1 MAKKAKRANITK
13 RARKKGSSAS
23 VIKDIQSLDDLKVLR
38 AFLCA
43 ARPEVKSF
51 RQAAR
56 ELKIPQAL
64 VLQRITQ
71 LERYMNVS
79 LFQRDYHD
87 HRLTAL
93 SPEGQEFRNAAEDL
107 IRQRDRM
114 VGLYRDPSTVRGI
127 VRLGVS
133 ESIVH
138 TWLPVLLKQV
148 HDAYPNLEFQI
159 EVDISPR
166 LQDLLI
172 AGELNLAFMLG
183 PIDVPE
189 LRSRPLCQLP
199 VGFVANK
206 DIGLPPSTT
215 LKEIVEGK
223 HRLITFAR
231 NTQPLR
237 VLRDVLY
244 DRRLHATI
252 WASASLEAVVRLAVD
267 GLGIAVIPPDILKNR
282 PGAGAKDRLFPLNT
296 DIQLP
301 PLNYVVSW
309 PTASPKGADA
319 TAVEKVIDIALK
331 VAQGGRREEV

>member
-1 MAKKAKRANITK
+1 MAKKAKRPDRTK
-13 RARKKGSSAS
+13 RARKKASSAS
-23 VIKDIQSLDDLKVLR
+23 VIKNIQSLDDLKVLR

-64 VLQRITQ
+64 VLQRVTQ
-71 LERYMNVS
+71 LERYMNIS
-79 LFQRDYHD
+79 LFHRDSHD

-107 IRQRDRM
+107 IRQRDRI
-114 VGLYRDPSTVRGI
+114 VGLYRNPSTVRGI

-138 TWLPVLLKQV
+138 TWLPVLLRQV
-148 HDAYPNLEFQI
+148 HDSYPNLEFEI

-166 LQDLLI
+166 LHDLLV
-172 AGELNLAFMLG
+172 AGDLNLAFMLG
-183 PIDVPE
+183 PVDAPE
-189 LRSRPLCQLP
+189 LRSRPLCRLP
-199 VGFVANK
+199 VGFVASK
-206 DIGLPPSTT
+206 EIGLPPSTA
-215 LKEIVEGK
+215 LKAIVEGK

-252 WASASLEAVVRLAVD
+252 WASASLEAAVRLAVE
-267 GLGIAVIPPDILKNR
+267 GLGVAVIPPDILKNR
-282 PGAGAKDRLFPLNT
+282 PGAGAKDRLFLLKT
-296 DIQLP
+296 DIELP
-301 PLNYVVSW
+301 PLEYVVSW
-309 PTASPKGADA
+309 PTASPKAADA
-319 TAVEKVIDIALK
+319 TAVGKVIDIAMK
-331 VAQGGRREEV
+331 VAQGWAQE